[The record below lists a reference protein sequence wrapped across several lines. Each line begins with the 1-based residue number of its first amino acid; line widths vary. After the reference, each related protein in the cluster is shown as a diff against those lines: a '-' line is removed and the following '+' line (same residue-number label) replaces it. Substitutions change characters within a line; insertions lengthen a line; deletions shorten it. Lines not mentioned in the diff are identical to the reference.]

1 MRTTDGG
8 KMWSQLGTADLAGD
22 NITSVAAR
30 GTTLLA
36 AADSNWSPSEANGLF
51 RSTDNGTKWT
61 NISDGAHGLPN
72 NVSVSDLVGDPL
84 NSNVFYAGVTGATGG
99 VFKSTDGGLN
109 WTNISAG
116 IGIIKNTTDKIVLAV
131 HDDGTHLAVF
141 AAVNN
146 TIPGSNPVDSTL
158 SGVFQSLD
166 GGSFKALDVP
176 SGGSG
181 GNLFGAI
188 SADPTNPN
196 IVYVGYGGNGQEYLT
211 RIDASK
217 TAGSQITP
225 LAEGSFGSPHA
236 DLRDMQI
243 DANGNLILS
252 SDGGLYSLPTPTV
265 NTGAWKAIGGDI
277 GAFEL
282 HDIAYDHV
290 SKVIVAGSQDN
301 GTLAQLTPGGTTWD
315 TIEGGDG
322 GDVAI
327 DDVSLAGVNQSIRY
341 VSSQN
346 LLNWQR
352 QVYDPANN
360 LVSTTPLADITK
372 LGNDGQFVTP
382 FEVNNVDPTRILV
395 GGSKNIYM
403 SSDQGTTLT
412 VIDKASVNSGSGG
425 ETMVYGG
432 HQNGV
437 ANPDLIYAASGAN
450 VLRETTAGGGF
461 TSTAPGGGTIV
472 SVTDNPNNW
481 ATVFASDN
489 NHVFESTN
497 AGGTWVDV
505 TQNLT
510 SISGGATFYSIAYV
524 PDAGDDALVLGTSS
538 GIFDAHVSGLG
549 GTAAWSQFGANLPN
563 VIVDNLQYDAH
574 DNVLVAATMGRGAWL
589 VNNVTVALDGAPVAV
604 PFVGIADHVNSMV

>member
-1 MRTTDGG
+1 M
-8 KMWSQLGTADLAGD
+8 
-22 NITSVAAR
+22 
-30 GTTLLA
+30 LA

-51 RSTDNGTKWT
+51 RSTDTGTSWT
-61 NISDGAHGLPN
+61 DISDGKHGLPA

-84 NSNVFYAGVTGATGG
+84 NPNVFYAGVTGVTGG

-109 WTNISAG
+109 WTTISAG
-116 IGIIKNTTDKIVLAV
+116 IGGINITTTKILLAV
-131 HDDGTHLAVF
+131 HDDGTHVAVF
-141 AAVNN
+141 ATVNN
-146 TIPGSNPVDSTL
+146 DIPKSNPVDSTL

-196 IVYVGYGGNGQEYLT
+196 IVYVGYGGGGVGVGANEYLT
-211 RIDASK
+211 RIDASE

-225 LAEGSFGSPHA
+225 LNGGSFGSPHL

-301 GTLAQLTPGGTTWD
+301 GTLAQLTPGGTTWN
-315 TIEGGDG
+315 TIEGADG

-327 DDVSLAGVNQSIRY
+327 DDVSLAGVNESIRY
-341 VSSQN
+341 VSAQD
-346 LLNWQR
+346 LLSFQR
-352 QVYDPANN
+352 QVYDSANK
-360 LVSTTPLADITK
+360 LVSTTFLAQIP
-372 LGNDGQFVTP
+372 DGQFITP
-382 FEVNNVDPTRILV
+382 LAVNNVDPMQILV
-395 GGSKNIYM
+395 GGSQHIYM

-412 VIDKASVNSGSGG
+412 AIYNKGVNFGTSGAM
-425 ETMVYGG
+425 MVYGG
-432 HQNGV
+432 DENGV

-472 SVTDNPNNW
+472 GVTDNPNNW
-481 ATVFASDN
+481 ATVFAIDN
-489 NHVFESTN
+489 KQVFESTN
-497 AGGTWVDV
+497 AGGKWVPV
-505 TQNLT
+505 TNNLT
-510 SISGGATFYSIAYV
+510 SISGGATVYSIAYV
-524 PDAGDDALVLGTSS
+524 PDAGNDALVVGTSS
-538 GIFDAHVSGLG
+538 GVFDAHVSGLLG
-549 GTAAWSQFGANLPN
+549 GAAAWSQFGANLPN
-563 VIVDNLQYDAH
+563 VIVSELQYDAH

-589 VNNVTVALDGAPVAV
+589 VNNVTEALEGISAGV
-604 PFVGIADHVNSMV
+604 VGIADHVNSHMV

>member
-1 MRTTDGG
+1 M
-8 KMWSQLGTADLAGD
+8 
-22 NITSVAAR
+22 
-30 GTTLLA
+30 LA

-51 RSTDNGTKWT
+51 RSTDTGTSWT
-61 NISDGAHGLPN
+61 DISDGKHGLPA

-84 NSNVFYAGVTGATGG
+84 NPNVFYAGVTGVTGG

-109 WTNISAG
+109 WTTISAG
-116 IGIIKNTTDKIVLAV
+116 IGGINITTTKILLAV
-131 HDDGTHLAVF
+131 HDDGTHVAVF
-141 AAVNN
+141 ATVNN
-146 TIPGSNPVDSTL
+146 DIPKSNPVDSTL

-196 IVYVGYGGNGQEYLT
+196 IVYVGYGGGGVGVGANEYLT
-211 RIDASK
+211 RIDASE

-225 LAEGSFGSPHA
+225 LNGGSFGSPHL

-301 GTLAQLTPGGTTWD
+301 GTLAQLTPGGTTWN
-315 TIEGGDG
+315 TIEGADG

-327 DDVSLAGVNQSIRY
+327 DDVSLAGVNESIRY
-341 VSSQN
+341 VSAQN
-346 LLNWQR
+346 LGGFQR
-352 QVYDPANN
+352 QVYDSANN
-360 LVSTTPLADITK
+360 LVSTTPLADITT
-372 LGNDGQFVTP
+372 LGNDGQFITP
-382 FEVNNVDPTRILV
+382 LAVNNVDPTLILV
-395 GGSKNIYM
+395 GGSEHIYM
-403 SSDQGTTLT
+403 SKNQGANLT
-412 VIDKASVNSGSGG
+412 AIADASVNSGSSGA
-425 ETMVYGG
+425 TMVYGG

-450 VLRETTAGGGF
+450 VLRETTAAGGF

-472 SVTDNPNNW
+472 GVTDNPNNW

-497 AGGTWVDV
+497 AGGKWVDV

-524 PDAGDDALVLGTSS
+524 PDAGNDALVVGTSS
-538 GIFDAHVSGLG
+538 GVFDAHVSGLVG
-549 GTAAWSQFGANLPN
+549 AAAWSQFGANLPN
-563 VIVDNLQYDAH
+563 VIVSELQYDAH

-589 VNNVTVALDGAPVAV
+589 VNNVTAALDGAPVAV
-604 PFVGIADHVNSMV
+604 PFVGIADHVNGMV